1 MACPLFFMLKASW
14 FQEINPLEHLW
25 GEFDGWVRQRALV
38 SKMSNEE
45 RKVYYRR
52 QRIPVCTIRCLTL
65 SVTYPCRCDWR
76 KTKITNDYDLYIET
90 RFEPRHDKTNKMS
103 VRPANTQISLGIRP
117 IWSES
122 SLCAQWV
129 AKDQSFLHA
138 DNEDSDQTG
147 RIWVFAGRTA
157 TLLVLSCRG
166 KIWWKHEH
174 YDYDPS
180 LEPSTFD
187 QLRGAGCVSL
197 VNKICT
203 RNEPR
208 HEKTCFCYMRTT
220 KAQISLRIRAV
231 WSAPLLFAAWIV

>member
-1 MACPLFFMLKASW
+1 M
-14 FQEINPLEHLW
+14 

-76 KTKITNDYDLYIET
+76 KTKITSDNDWNIQT
-90 RFEPRHDKTNKMS
+90 RLEPRHDKTNKMI
-103 VRPANTQISLGIRP
+103 VRLAKTQISMGIRP
-117 IWSES
+117 IWSEF

-147 RIWVFAGRTA
+147 RMPRLIWVFAGRTT

-166 KIWWKHEH
+166 SFDDNMNTMIMTLALKRL
-174 YDYDPS
+174 PLTS
-180 LEPSTFD
+180 CAEP
-187 QLRGAGCVSL
+187 
-197 VNKICT
+197 
-203 RNEPR
+203 
-208 HEKTCFCYMRTT
+208 
-220 KAQISLRIRAV
+220 
-231 WSAPLLFAAWIV
+231 AA